1 MVLLRK
7 KSPCERVPLW
17 LKWGNDLIAVL
28 VSGGIGNQLFQYS
41 AARKISKQTGKP
53 VILDVSVL
61 ANTLSGNSRRLE
73 IETLA
78 NSLGLHCKPLDGK
91 QIENDFSRFIE
102 ESKFSSRFKIITAI
116 FRIYKKHKVILH
128 PKYSKTLSWLILSI
142 PSRHLVIPN
151 NFNLNWIGP
160 SFDLEVDNTF
170 MNLNKTIIPYL
181 TSLDYVGVHVRRG
194 DYATLD
200 SIHFLQ
206 PLKYYEA
213 AMEHFQSNFPN
224 SKFVI
229 FSEDIAWCKS
239 KLSASDF
246 TIEFVDERFSLN
258 TCEEF
263 WFLSKFRKV
272 VISNSTFSL
281 LAAYLNNAEKEVIYP
296 EKWFFEDRQDQF
308 QFPQNWVKTEIPR
321 IHK

>member
-1 MVLLRK
+1 M
-7 KSPCERVPLW
+7 S

-41 AARKISKQTGKP
+41 AARKISKQTRKP

-61 ANTLSGNSRRLE
+61 ANNLSGNRRKLE

-78 NSLGLHCKPLDGK
+78 SSLGLHCKPLDGK
-91 QIENDFSRFIE
+91 QIEIDFSRFIE
-102 ESKFSSRFKIITAI
+102 ESKFCGRFKIIIAI

-128 PKYSKTLSWLILSI
+128 PKYSETLSWLILSI

-160 SFDLEVDNTF
+160 SFDLEIDNTF
-170 MNLNKTIIPYL
+170 MNMNKAIIPYL
-181 TSLDYVGVHVRRG
+181 TSFDYVGVHVRRG
-194 DYATLD
+194 DYATFD

-206 PLKYYEA
+206 HLSYYDA
-213 AMEHFQSNFPN
+213 SMEHFQTKFPD
-224 SKFVI
+224 SKFVV
-229 FSEDIAWCKS
+229 FSDDIAWCRAN
-239 KLSASDF
+239 LSTSRF

-258 TCEEF
+258 SCEEF

-281 LAAYLNNAEKEVIYP
+281 LAAYLNNAEKEVVYP
-296 EKWFFEDRQDQF
+296 EKWFFDDRQDQF
-308 QFPQNWVKTEIPR
+308 QFPRNWLKTKIAR
-321 IHK
+321 IHE